1 MKFNPAERI
10 NLLNVIPK
18 EGTASTLKIIRD
30 LQTAL
35 GFTEEEHREFIVEY
49 KLPNGSKY
57 EDLNKDKLT
66 VLKDVAVGE
75 KARDVIVE
83 ALKTASEQKKLHISM
98 LGLYERFVEGKK
110 SAEDLKDE
118 ATGDAMK
125 KANAEVAVPAQGSS

>member
-1 MKFNPAERI
+1 LKFNPAERI

-49 KLPNGSKY
+49 KLSNGSKY

-75 KARDVIVE
+75 KAHDIIVE
-83 ALKTASEQKKLHISM
+83 ALKTASEQKKLHIST
-98 LGLYERFVEGKK
+98 LGLYERFVEGVK

-118 ATGDAMK
+118 AEAAVMK
-125 KANAEVAVPAQGSS
+125 KANADIVVSEQVK

>member
-35 GFTEEEHREFIVEY
+35 GFTEHREFIVEY
-49 KLPNGSKY
+49 KLSNGSKY

-75 KARDVIVE
+75 KAHDIIVE
-83 ALKTASEQKKLHISM
+83 ALKTASEQKKLHIST

-118 ATGDAMK
+118 AEAAVMK
-125 KANAEVAVPAQGSS
+125 KANADIVVSEQVK

>member
-1 MKFNPAERI
+1 LKFNPAERI

-49 KLPNGSKY
+49 KLSNGSKY

-75 KARDVIVE
+75 KAHDIIVE
-83 ALKTASEQKKLHISM
+83 ALKTASEQKKLHIST

-118 ATGDAMK
+118 AEAAVMK
-125 KANAEVAVPAQGSS
+125 KANADVAVRAPAK

>member
-1 MKFNPAERI
+1 LKFNPAERI

-49 KLPNGSKY
+49 KLSNGSKY

-75 KARDVIVE
+75 KAHDIIVE
-83 ALKTASEQKKLHISM
+83 ALKTASEQKKLHIST
-98 LGLYERFVEGKK
+98 LGLYERVVEGKK

-118 ATGDAMK
+118 AEAAVMK
-125 KANAEVAVPAQGSS
+125 KANADVAVRAPAK

>member
-49 KLPNGSKY
+49 KLSNGSKY

-75 KARDVIVE
+75 KAHDIIVE
-83 ALKTASEQKKLHISM
+83 ALKTASEQKKLHIST

-118 ATGDAMK
+118 AEAAVMK
-125 KANAEVAVPAQGSS
+125 KANADVAVRAPAK

>member
-1 MKFNPAERI
+1 LKFNPAERI

-49 KLPNGSKY
+49 KLSNGSKY

-75 KARDVIVE
+75 KAHDIIVE
-83 ALKTASEQKKLHISM
+83 ALKTASEQKKLHIST
-98 LGLYERFVEGKK
+98 LGLYERFVEGVK

-118 ATGDAMK
+118 AEAAVMK
-125 KANAEVAVPAQGSS
+125 KANADVAVRAPAK

>member
-1 MKFNPAERI
+1 LKFNPAERI

-49 KLPNGSKY
+49 KLSNGSKY

-75 KARDVIVE
+75 KAHDIIVE
-83 ALKTASEQKKLHISM
+83 ALKTASEQKKLHIST

-110 SAEDLKDE
+110 SAEDLNDE
-118 ATGDAMK
+118 AEAAVMK
-125 KANAEVAVPAQGSS
+125 KANADVAVRAPAK